1 MSINGVNNVLTQM
14 RALQARSADLQQPS
28 LDGVAD
34 AKKPNGV
41 GFAETLGSA
50 INEVNNT
57 QKAAE
62 SMSTAFV
69 QGAKDVELADVMLS
83 LNKAD
88 VSFKTLAEV
97 RNRMVSAY
105 QDIMNMPV

>member
-1 MSINGVNNVLTQM
+1 MSIQGVGVDSVLSQM
-14 RALQARSADLQQPS
+14 RALQARSSDLSAPKTVQAEAPSSSFAD
-28 LDGVAD
+28 
-34 AKKPNGV
+34 
-41 GFAETLGSA
+41 TLGSA
-50 INEVNNT
+50 INSVNST
-57 QKAAE
+57 QKSAE
-62 SMSTAFV
+62 SLSSAFV
-69 QGAKDVELADVMLS
+69 KGSRDVELADVMLA

>member
-1 MSINGVNNVLTQM
+1 MSIQGVGVESVLSQL
-14 RALQARSADLQQPS
+14 RALQARSGEMAAPKVAPTEDASASFAD
-28 LDGVAD
+28 
-34 AKKPNGV
+34 
-41 GFAETLGSA
+41 TLGSA
-50 INEVNNT
+50 INSVNAT
-57 QKAAE
+57 QQSAKDI
-62 SMSTAFV
+62 STQFV
-69 QGAKDVELADVMLS
+69 QGNKDVELADVMLA

>member
-1 MSINGVNNVLTQM
+1 MNIQGAGVQDVLSQI
-14 RALQARSADLQQPS
+14 RALQARSGEGSKA
-28 LDGVAD
+28 VAETS
-34 AKKPNGV
+34 KPEVN
-41 GFAETLGSA
+41 FANTLGSA
-50 INEVNNT
+50 IDSVNAQ
-57 QKAAE
+57 QKTAE

-69 QGAKDVELADVMLS
+69 QGAKDVELADVMLA

>member
-1 MSINGVNNVLTQM
+1 MNIQGAGVENVLSQL
-14 RALQARSADLQQPS
+14 RALQARSGDMATKSVAETSKPEVNFAD
-28 LDGVAD
+28 
-34 AKKPNGV
+34 
-41 GFAETLGSA
+41 TLGSA
-50 INEVNNT
+50 INSVNAQ
-57 QKAAE
+57 QKSAE

-69 QGAKDVELADVMLS
+69 QGAKDVELADVMLA

>member
-1 MSINGVNNVLTQM
+1 MNIQGAGVENVLSQL
-14 RALQARSADLQQPS
+14 RALQARSGDVGSKTVAETATSEVNFAD
-28 LDGVAD
+28 
-34 AKKPNGV
+34 
-41 GFAETLGSA
+41 TLGSA
-50 INEVNNT
+50 INTVNNT
-57 QKAAE
+57 QKTAE

-69 QGAKDVELADVMLS
+69 QGSKDVELADVMLA

-97 RNRMVSAY
+97 RNKMVSAY

>member
-1 MSINGVNNVLTQM
+1 MNIQGAGVQDVLSQI
-14 RALQARSADLQQPS
+14 RALQARSGEGTAKTAADS
-28 LDGVAD
+28 ASSEVNFAD
-34 AKKPNGV
+34 
-41 GFAETLGSA
+41 TLGSA
-50 INEVNNT
+50 INSVNAT
-57 QKAAE
+57 QKSAE
-62 SMSTAFV
+62 SVSTAFV
-69 QGAKDVELADVMLS
+69 QGSKDVELADVMLA